1 MEWYCKAPFE
11 RFAGILDK
19 VVVRTWLRIREG
31 LKVLDRFPDR
41 PLLASMAAP
50 PWIQLSSEKW
60 GRTDKFISLQT

>member
-11 RFAGILDK
+11 RFAGILDR
-19 VVVRTWLRIREG
+19 VVVRIREG

-60 GRTDKFISLQT
+60 GRADKFISLQT